1 MVISEE
7 NGDRMVRWWTSQ
19 VDDYER
25 VRLELEARVEG
36 LESLNASL
44 RTQLVLALS
53 QASAHPVAEP
63 SAEVIVAAP
72 APVSVLSTSLVDADD
87 GIRKTM
93 ARLIETHRCEL
104 EEKDTVIA
112 RLSNEL
118 RIEANALANL
128 HILMMQ
134 HKF

>member
-44 RTQLVLALS
+44 RTQLDLALS

-63 SAEVIVAAP
+63 SDEAITAVP
-72 APVSVLSTSLVDADD
+72 APVSVSASLADADD

-93 ARLIETHRCEL
+93 ARLIQTHRCEL
-104 EEKDTVIA
+104 EEKDAVIA

-134 HKF
+134 HNF